1 MVLFYADFRNENYPR
16 APMDDR
22 MVDRPLPEN
31 TVQDLLLRMRSK
43 IFF

>member
-1 MVLFYADFRNENYPR
+1 MQILGTKIILEP
-16 APMDDR
+16 PMDDR